1 MRRWLRDEHG
11 FSYRRSAAQL
21 ASVVGAHHRVPSTS
35 ADVGLVQGR
44 PDLAGVGLWVAA
56 QESALR
62 WAAEVVDGPEVL
74 RSYAGVA
81 LGRPFQA
88 LLAGIVIMTDWI
100 ASNAELFP
108 LDDLHTAHELPRE
121 PDPHHSARRLK
132 RGWANLDLPSRWRP
146 QLVPDPRSAFA
157 ARFGREP
164 RPVQMAAVEAAAA
177 QDQSGMV
184 IVEAPMG

>member
-1 MRRWLRDEHG
+1 M
-11 FSYRRSAAQL
+11 
-21 ASVVGAHHRVPSTS
+21 
-35 ADVGLVQGR
+35 QGR

-184 IVEAPMG
+184 IVEAPMGGGARPFAHRFADGVTLVPIGLRFPP